1 MPTQVT
7 NYQCPACTGPLH
19 YSAKSGKLAC
29 DYCGSS
35 FDVAEIEALYARKEA
50 EAAAAKQAADAKAE
64 AAQAAKDEA
73 AEAAAA
79 SGGWDTSDLSRDWGA
94 EADGLRVYS
103 CPSCGAELICDQSTA
118 ATACPYCGNP
128 AIVPGQFSGAL
139 RPDYILPFR
148 LSKDDA
154 VQALRAHYK
163 GKPFL
168 PRSFTSA
175 NHIEQIQGVYVPFW
189 LFDGGAEGAA
199 SYRASNTNVYETGDY
214 EITETRHYHVVRAG
228 SLAFEKIP
236 VDASSKMPDDHMDSI
251 EPFDYAQLRPF
262 STAYLPG
269 YLADKYDVT
278 IDDSRDRADTRC
290 RETLAQALRDTVTGY
305 GACVTERE
313 DIALRRGKVHY
324 ALLPVWM
331 LSTKWRGQDFLFAM
345 NGQTGKLVGDLPTDR
360 GRFWGMFAAIVAP
373 LTVALTAILQFL
385 L

>member
-64 AAQAAKDEA
+64 AAQAAKAEA

-199 SYRASNTNVYETGDY
+199 SYRASNTNVFETGDY

-331 LSTKWRGQDFLFAM
+331 LSTKWNGESFLFAM

-360 GRFWGMFAAIVAP
+360 GRFWGMFAAIAAP